1 MKDNDQKLIWE
12 THHKTF
18 QHRGNVPRVD
28 HDDKAT
34 MYGKPVKDMVPT
46 VAGLDKKYGKPD
58 KKKLDEEEE
67 TYEERGQRG
76 EGRSLLKA
84 LSSWIETARGDQ
96 LKRAYESILKAY
108 QIAGYPDDSS
118 GEEKIER
125 DDDYRGEDPPPRETD
140 QDRYGYQGDR

>member
-46 VAGLDKKYGKPD
+46 VAGLDKKYGK
-58 KKKLDEEEE
+58 
-67 TYEERGQRG
+67 
-76 EGRSLLKA
+76 S
-84 LSSWIETARGDQ
+84 
-96 LKRAYESILKAY
+96 
-108 QIAGYPDDSS
+108 
-118 GEEKIER
+118 
-125 DDDYRGEDPPPRETD
+125 
-140 QDRYGYQGDR
+140 

>member
-1 MKDNDQKLIWE
+1 
-12 THHKTF
+12 
-18 QHRGNVPRVD
+18 
-28 HDDKAT
+28 

-58 KKKLDEEEE
+58 KKKLDEEE

-84 LSSWIETARGDQ
+84 LSSWIETARGED
-96 LKRAYESILKAY
+96 LSRAYQSILKAY
-108 QIAGYPDDSS
+108 QIAGYPDGSS
-118 GEEKIER
+118 DKEEIER
-125 DDDYRGEDPPPRETD
+125 DDDYRGEDLPPRETD